1 MEESKKELR
10 KRIRGLSKA
19 FSSDTEAV
27 RKASEG
33 IFSHLEELPEFQ
45 SARTILAYCA
55 LPDEPQT
62 ADFLQR
68 WEGIKRLAVPLVV
81 GERLILK
88 EYSPFHLHKGY
99 CGILEPEASAEQ
111 VSPEEIEFAIIPGVA
126 FSADG
131 SRLGRGKG
139 FYDRLLPSLNC
150 PLVGV
155 CFDFQMVEKIPSDPW
170 DRKVDL
176 VVSF

>member
-10 KRIRGLSKA
+10 KRLRGLSKT

-27 RKASEG
+27 CKASER

-62 ADFLQR
+62 VDFLRR
-68 WEGIKRLAVPLVV
+68 WSFQKRLVVPLVE
-81 GERLILK
+81 GERLSLR
-88 EYSPFHLHKGY
+88 EYFPDHLHKGY
-99 CGILEPEASAEQ
+99 CGILEPEGDDTK

-126 FSADG
+126 FSPDG

-176 VVSF
+176 VFSF

>member
-10 KRIRGLSKA
+10 KRIRGLSKT
-19 FSSDTEAV
+19 FSGDTEAV

-68 WEGIKRLAVPLVV
+68 WEGQKRLVVPLVEF
-81 GERLILK
+81 ERLSIR
-88 EYSPFHLHKGY
+88 EYSPDHLHKGY
-99 CGILEPEASAEQ
+99 CGILEPDSETTE

-126 FSADG
+126 FSSDG

-176 VVSF
+176 VLS